1 MKEINGQIFK
11 NTYLQFYD
19 NYKKGNYV
27 ITAYYDKHCNKF
39 LNVLDLDLMENS
51 YYIEES
57 ICNSNN
63 ADTNKRLNYGYDD

>member
-1 MKEINGQIFK
+1 MKEISGQVFK

-27 ITAYYDKHCNKF
+27 ITAYYDKYCNKF
-39 LNVLDLDLMENS
+39 LNVLDLYSMENT

-57 ICNSNN
+57 IYNSNN
-63 ADTNKRLNYGYDD
+63 SDTNKRLNYGYDD